1 MRRIAF
7 QELDVK
13 TLARRIAP
21 AVILVVLAPIE
32 AEFLLGDF
40 TVRSLPLVLVLLPLY
55 GCGALLIREVARR
68 TNRGW
73 PSILLLGAAY
83 SLLEEGF
90 LTQSLFNPNYLG
102 QRLLD
107 YGYVPAL
114 GTSLNWS
121 VFVLSIHVL
130 WSIATPIL
138 IAEGVASDRRA
149 LSWLKAPGLAITGL
163 LFVIGCVLTASFSLK
178 SSAFVASRSQF
189 IVVGLL
195 VLVAIVGSFTIRSRE
210 GADTHEATAVGSS
223 APRPIWVFLVTL
235 ALASAFMVAEPVAR
249 DRGLAPFLSV
259 LTRLACEISAAT
271 LIVWWSRMRTWG
283 PRHYLAISAGA
294 TLTYS
299 LFGFVTLLRGHTNLG
314 APTDRTDIGGQIV
327 LASIVFLL
335 IWWGGQRSRAALRA

>member
-1 MRRIAF
+1 MR
-7 QELDVK
+7 
-13 TLARRIAP
+13 TLARRISP
-21 AVILVVLAPIE
+21 AVLLVVLAPIE

-40 TVRSLPLVLVLLPLY
+40 TIRSLPLVLVLLPLY

-73 PSILLLGAAY
+73 PSILLIGAAY

-114 GTSLNWS
+114 GTSLNWG
-121 VFVLSIHVL
+121 VFVLSIHVV

-138 IAEGVASDRRA
+138 IAEGVASDRRT
-149 LSWLKAPGLAITGL
+149 LSWLKIPGLVITSL
-163 LFVIGCVLTASFSLK
+163 LFVIGCALTASFSLK

-195 VLVAIVGSFTIRSRE
+195 VLLAIVGSFTIRAR
-210 GADTHEATAVGSS
+210 ADTGAHETKTVGSN
-223 APRPIWVFLVTL
+223 APRAIWVFLVTL

-249 DRGLAPFLSV
+249 DRGMAPFLSV
-259 LTRLACEISAAT
+259 LTRLACEISAAA
-271 LIVWWSRMRTWG
+271 LIVSWSRMRTWG
-283 PRHYLAISAGA
+283 PRHYLAISAGT

-299 LFGFVTLLRGHTNLG
+299 LFGFVVLLQGHTNLG
-314 APTDRTDIGGQIV
+314 APTDRIDIAGQLL
-327 LASIVFLL
+327 LASVVFLL
-335 IWWGGQRSRAALRA
+335 IWWGAHRGRVVLQA

>member
-1 MRRIAF
+1 MRQIAF

-21 AVILVVLAPIE
+21 GVILVVLAPIE

>member
-1 MRRIAF
+1 MRTRRI
-7 QELDVK
+7 V
-13 TLARRIAP
+13 P
-21 AVILVVLAPIE
+21 AVLLTVLAPIE

-40 TVRSLPLVLVLLPLY
+40 TIRSLGLVLVLLPLY

-83 SLLEEGF
+83 SLMEEGF
-90 LTQSLFNPNYLG
+90 LTQSLFNPNYMG

-121 VFVLSIHVL
+121 VFVLSIHVV

-138 IAEGVASDRRA
+138 IAEGVAADQRT
-149 LSWLKAPGLAITGL
+149 LSWLKTPGLGITSM
-163 LFVIGCVLTASFSLK
+163 LFVVGCALTASFSLK
-178 SSAFVASRSQF
+178 SSAFVATRSQF

-195 VLVAIVGSFTIRSRE
+195 VLLAVVGSFAIRAR
-210 GADTHEATAVGSS
+210 ADTGAHETTAVGSI
-223 APRPIWVFLVTL
+223 APRPIWALLVTL

-249 DRGLAPFLSV
+249 HRGMAPFLTV
-259 LTRLACEISAAT
+259 LTRLACEIGAGGV
-271 LIVWWSRMRTWG
+271 IVSWSRMRTWG
-283 PRHYLAISAGA
+283 PSHYLAISAGT

-299 LFGFVTLLRGHTNLG
+299 LYGFVVLLQGHTNLG
-314 APTDRTDIGGQIV
+314 APTEWIDVAGHIV
-327 LASIVFLL
+327 LASVVFLL
-335 IWWGGQRSRAALRA
+335 ILWGARRSRVVLQA